1 MIVERGDF
9 SRYRHVLVD
18 ELQDFSLEGLRL
30 IAALSHL
37 RGDVPNPLCVAGD
50 GHQRINRH
58 IKIPLSRAGIN
69 VVGRSRRLKINYRTS
84 EEIRLWA
91 HSVLRGMEIDDLDG
105 GKADT
110 TGDRSLFKA
119 GEPETV
125 RVASLEQAGVE
136 VAKWVKGL
144 CRQPKFKTH
153 EICVVPVSEEVR
165 SALTAQDIQSHE
177 LQPHKPDP
185 GQIEPGVRIGS
196 MRRIKGLEF
205 KAVAMVTDGK
215 SDDIR
220 RLERYVAATRAR
232 ERLLVVEWSGE

>member
-1 MIVERGDF
+1 MTGERGVKP
-9 SRYRHVLVD
+9 SGSEAAVLNYH
-18 ELQDFSLEGLRL
+18 ER
-30 IAALSHL
+30 IA
-37 RGDVPNPLCVAGD
+37 N
-50 GHQRINRH
+50 
-58 IKIPLSRAGIN
+58 KIAC
-69 VVGRSRRLKINYRTS
+69 YRTRKDS
-84 EEIRLWA
+84 NFKPS
-91 HSVLRGMEIDDLDG
+91 SVFATMFQIE
-105 GKADT
+105 KCC

-144 CRQPKFKTH
+144 CRQPNFDTH
-153 EICVVPVSEEVR
+153 EICVVPVSDEVR

>member
-1 MIVERGDF
+1 MFQIEK
-9 SRYRHVLVD
+9 
-18 ELQDFSLEGLRL
+18 
-30 IAALSHL
+30 
-37 RGDVPNPLCVAGD
+37 CC
-50 GHQRINRH
+50 
-58 IKIPLSRAGIN
+58 
-69 VVGRSRRLKINYRTS
+69 
-84 EEIRLWA
+84 
-91 HSVLRGMEIDDLDG
+91 
-105 GKADT
+105 

-125 RVASLEQAGVE
+125 RVASLEQTGVE

-144 CRQPKFKTH
+144 CRQPNFDTH
-153 EICVVPVSEEVR
+153 EICVVPVSDEVR
-165 SALTAQDIQSHE
+165 SALTAQNIQSHE

-205 KAVAMVTDGK
+205 KAVAMVIDGK

-232 ERLLVVEWSGE
+232 ERLLVVEWRVAWMRWLDFTLPENKSRKSGGCGWKFRVMSAVIP